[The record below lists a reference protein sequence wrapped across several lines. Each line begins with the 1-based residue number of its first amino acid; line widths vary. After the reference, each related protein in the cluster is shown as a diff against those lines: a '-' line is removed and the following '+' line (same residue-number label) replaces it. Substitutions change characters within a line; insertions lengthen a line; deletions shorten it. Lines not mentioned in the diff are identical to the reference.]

1 VGVVTIVVRR
11 ASADEVRELRLAVLR
26 PDAVRVPSAY
36 DLDPAT
42 VHIGAFD
49 GDVAVGCATV
59 FPDAYEDQPAAWRL
73 RGMAVDPAY
82 QGQGIGR
89 MVLEAATDVAVEA
102 EAPLLWANGRMTA
115 LSFYQ
120 SLGWEPVGEVFDYGP
135 ASLPH
140 RVMLRWLS

>member
-1 VGVVTIVVRR
+1 VGVVTILVRR
-11 ASADEVRELRLAVLR
+11 ASADEIRELRLAVLR

-49 GDVAVGCATV
+49 GDLAVGCATV
-59 FPDAYEDQPAAWRL
+59 FPDPYEDQLTAWRL
-73 RGMAVDPAY
+73 RGMAVDPEY

-89 MVLEAATDVAVEA
+89 MVLEAATDVAAEA
-102 EAPLLWANGRMTA
+102 AAPLLWANGRVSA

-120 SLGWEPVGEVFDYGP
+120 SLGWEPIGAVFDYGP

-140 RVMLRWLS
+140 RVILHWLS